1 MNPRKT
7 SLVLAL
13 LVLSGCGH
21 VIRPELA
28 PNHGRFDFSD
38 PPCRLSPKPALGAN
52 EVAIRYLG
60 AGGLYVEWQGSALLM
75 APFFSNPP
83 ISKVLLKPLKSDPW
97 AVRRGLY
104 GMDLSRVR
112 AIAAG
117 HSHYD
122 HIGDLPLLA
131 REYLPGVPIWVN
143 QTGANALAGESIPSP
158 VEVLEKGPEWIR
170 LQDSSGHDL
179 PIRFRKVPSKH
190 APHLW
195 GILIARGKID
205 QRWTKPWEK
214 HHWLSLKTGTTFA
227 FVIDLMSPDDTS
239 KTLFRIYYQDA
250 ANPRGVGAPVLDAGD
265 SKPFD
270 LAVLCMASYT
280 FVRQHPES
288 ILGAV
293 KPLHILISHYEDF
306 FQDRAYPV
314 RFVFPLINSL
324 ANRFLVR
331 TREAIEKQETVGPG
345 PEGTVCGPST
355 PAYTMPMPGEWM
367 RFRIGKVADAPV
379 GSTAF

>member
-1 MNPRKT
+1 MNPRKI
-7 SLVLAL
+7 SLALAL
-13 LVLSGCGH
+13 LVFSGCGH

-38 PPCRLSPKPALGAN
+38 PPCQLSPKPSLGAN
-52 EVAIRYLG
+52 EVGIRYFG

-75 APFFSNPP
+75 APFFSNPNTLRVP
-83 ISKVLLKPLKSDPW
+83 GGHIRSDPW

-104 GMDLSRVR
+104 GMDLSHVR

-122 HIGDLPLLA
+122 HIGDLPLIA

-158 VEVLEKGPEWIR
+158 VKVLENEPAWIR

-190 APHLW
+190 APHFW
-195 GILIARGKID
+195 GIHVARGNID
-205 QRWTKPWEK
+205 QRWTTPWEK
-214 HHWLSLKTGTTFA
+214 HHWLSLKEGNTFA
-227 FVIDLMSPDDTS
+227 FVIDLMSPTDPQRA
-239 KTLFRIYYQDA
+239 LFRIYYQDS
-250 ANPRGVGAPVLDAGD
+250 ANPNGVGAPMLDAGD
-265 SKPFD
+265 TKPFD

-280 FVRQHPES
+280 FVRRDPEF
-288 ILGAV
+288 ILGTV
-293 KPLHILISHYEDF
+293 KPRHALIGHYEDF
-306 FQDRAYPV
+306 FQDRAFPV
-314 RFVFPLINSL
+314 RFVFGLTNFF

-331 TREAIEKQETVGPG
+331 TREAIGNVGPG

-367 RFRIGKVADAPV
+367 RFKTMP
-379 GSTAF
+379 